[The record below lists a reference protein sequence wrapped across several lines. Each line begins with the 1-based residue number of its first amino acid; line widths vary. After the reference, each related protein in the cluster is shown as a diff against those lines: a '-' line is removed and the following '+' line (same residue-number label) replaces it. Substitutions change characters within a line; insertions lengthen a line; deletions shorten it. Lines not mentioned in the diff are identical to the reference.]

1 MPVIFCFLSSLV
13 MFIHFLYCHFPAF
26 DNACPSTILMSV
38 KTSSSGGWKFLQL
51 NSKGVLVVTFDPDG
65 GTSPIVLK
73 TTVQEVKL
81 GCGSWFSLLLSHSST
96 DMGAGLAQL
105 TRSLMLLFS
114 RSILLAIACPDAGE
128 SARMDIFPLT

>member
-1 MPVIFCFLSSLV
+1 MPVIFCSISSLV

-26 DNACPSTILMSV
+26 DGACPSTILTSV
-38 KTSSSGGWKFLQL
+38 KTSSSGDWKFLL
-51 NSKGVLVVTFDPDG
+51 LTSKRVLVVIFVPDG

-96 DMGAGLAQL
+96 DMGAGMAQL
-105 TRSLMLLFS
+105 TRSVMLLFS
-114 RSILLAIACPDAGE
+114 QSILLAIACPDAGE
-128 SARMDIFPLT
+128 SARMDIIPLT